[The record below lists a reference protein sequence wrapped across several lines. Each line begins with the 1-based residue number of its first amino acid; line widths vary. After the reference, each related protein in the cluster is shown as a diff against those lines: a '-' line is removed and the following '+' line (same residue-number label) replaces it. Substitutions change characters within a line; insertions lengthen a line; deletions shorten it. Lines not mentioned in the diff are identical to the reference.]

1 MRRRT
6 SGFTATE
13 LMIALVIGS
22 VLTSVAVRSAGP
34 VLSETAVRGAAQTFS
49 GLHARA
55 RAHAVERGVIARL
68 RVDTSRDNV
77 TIMVGSDTIE
87 IVTFGASQD
96 VDIQA
101 SAATITLCIN
111 PRGFGERGCSS
122 FDSSVSISFVQGA
135 KVSEVR
141 LWPLGQ
147 LRI

>member
-1 MRRRT
+1 MRRCT
-6 SGFTATE
+6 SGFTFTE
-13 LMIALVIGS
+13 LVVALAVGS
-22 VLTSVAVRSAGP
+22 VLTSIAVRNAGP
-34 VLSETAVRGAAQTFS
+34 VLSETAVRGATQTFS

-55 RAHAVERGVIARL
+55 RAHAVERGAIARL

-77 TIMVGSDTIE
+77 TIIVASDTIE

-101 SAATITLCIN
+101 SAPTITLCIN

-122 FDSSVSISFVQGA
+122 FESSVSISFVQGEKA
-135 KVSEVR
+135 SEVR

-147 LRI
+147 LRT